1 MQAILNQILALAD
14 GTKLVVLVALISAN
28 FFGGLAVALY
38 TKNFQLKKVADFLLS
53 RVIPYILGYFVV
65 VFLVFVNPSWAIM
78 IPIVWGII
86 VAALVGAILTHLKE
100 LGLKVPDVLAGSTT
114 TNSTA
119 SSPPKQ

>member
-1 MQAILNQILALAD
+1 MEAMLNQILALAD
-14 GTKLVVLVALISAN
+14 GIKLVVLVALIAAN
-28 FFGGLAVALY
+28 LFGGLAVALY
-38 TKNFQLKKVADFLLS
+38 TKNFQLKKVAEFLLS
-53 RVIPYILGYFVV
+53 RVIPYVLGYFVV

-100 LGLKVPDVLAGSTT
+100 LGLNVPEVLAGSVT
-114 TNSTA
+114 TNSTT